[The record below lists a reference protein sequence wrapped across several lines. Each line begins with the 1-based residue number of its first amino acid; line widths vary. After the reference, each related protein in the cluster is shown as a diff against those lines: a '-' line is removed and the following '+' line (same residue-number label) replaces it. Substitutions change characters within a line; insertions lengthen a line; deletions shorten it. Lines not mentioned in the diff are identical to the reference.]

1 MKKNILGVLLIV
13 MISCDSNE
21 KLKHPLDKS
30 ESRTMVLDNGL
41 KVHLLSDPNFNV
53 SAASMS
59 VEVGNYQDPENREGL
74 AHFLEHML
82 FLGTEK
88 YPDVDEYSTYLKTN
102 GGFSNAYTDG
112 DLTNYQ
118 LQVLPDA
125 FKGALDRFSQ
135 FFISPLFTEEYTER
149 EVNAV
154 NSEYQ
159 KNIMNDGWRLFRIR
173 GQFTKEKHPERK
185 FNIGN
190 LETLGDINR
199 DELIEF
205 YNKYYSANRMG
216 LSLLSTHSLDDMEQ
230 WVRGYFSS
238 IKNNNRER
246 INYEKEVLES
256 TEAIRIINIEPVKDI
271 RQMNIIFS
279 IPGTRDMYEN
289 KPGRQFGFI
298 LGHEGKGSLLSL
310 LKNKGWAISLGA
322 GTSSDTKEYGFA
334 SVSIGL
340 TEKGLSDYEDVLKA
354 VVGYIQLMKQK
365 GYQSHIYNEL
375 KSMALLDEVYSN
387 KGEGMG
393 RAIRIANET
402 MQFPIEDAGRINYI
416 YRDSSP
422 QHYSNLL
429 SNLSIEKML
438 VVLIAKGLPTDRTEH
453 YFQIKHS
460 YRENTKL
467 YKELRSELAYKELII
482 PEKNPF
488 IPKDAAVPGRKLMES
503 VYPKLARDEKGVQ
516 LFFGEDHEF
525 LRPKGV
531 ISLKIMF
538 PKEKMDINHRVY
550 SKLYTACVN
559 ESLNELSYPAKQAGL
574 NYTIREGYE
583 GVYVDINGYKESA
596 MSLYRLILD
605 HMVNFS
611 ITENQ
616 FMAIKD
622 KIVRDYENFSL
633 SDAHQQT
640 REMSPDILWNT
651 KFTWEES
658 LPVAISSTLASVKTY
673 SESLYSKTFVEAMVY
688 GDLEEKDADVVVD
701 LFKQKTN
708 TQGLL
713 REQAFDLQYLLMDG
727 PEDIQYSN
735 KLRVNNSCFFREYVV
750 GSDSPE
756 LRAKARIMSAALQQ
770 PFYTEMRTNQQLGYI
785 VWSYSSAKDETQY
798 LSFLIQSGVYPA
810 DELNK
815 RADEFILSS
824 SKILTEMEEEVFQQL
839 VISEI
844 EKIERSPMSIA
855 ERSRKLKTLIFEHGA
870 DYERDAKTIQALKNI
885 NKDDVIELMTS
896 VLSPSSR
903 KMINV
908 LTFAENH
915 KNKTGAKTSFKD
927 LSSWKASRV
936 YQ

>member
-1 MKKNILGVLLIV
+1 
-13 MISCDSNE
+13 MISCDSSE

-30 ESRTMVLDNGL
+30 ESRTMILENGL
-41 KVHLLSDPNFNV
+41 RVYLLSDPSFNV
-53 SAASMS
+53 AAASMS

-118 LQVLPDA
+118 FQVLPNA
-125 FKGALDRFSQ
+125 FAGALDRFSQ
-135 FFISPLFTEEYTER
+135 FFISPLFTEKYTER

-173 GQFTKEKHPERK
+173 GQFTKEGHPERK

-190 LETLGDINR
+190 LETLGDIKR
-199 DELIEF
+199 EELIDF
-205 YNKYYSANRMG
+205 YNNYYSANRMG
-216 LSLLSTHSLDDMEQ
+216 LSLLSTHSLDEMEQ
-230 WVRGYFSS
+230 WVASYFSS

-246 INYEKEVLES
+246 NLYEDDVIETKES
-256 TEAIRIINIEPVKDI
+256 IRIININPVKDI
-271 RQMNIIFS
+271 RQLNIVFA
-279 IPGTRDMYEN
+279 IPGTRSMYES

-298 LGHEGKGSLLSL
+298 LGHEGKGSLLSY
-310 LKNKGWAISLGA
+310 LKGKGWAISLGA

-340 TEKGLSDYEDVLKA
+340 TEKGLSDYKDVLRA
-354 VVGYIQLMKQK
+354 VVGYIQLMKK
-365 GYQSHIYNEL
+365 EGYQAHIYNEL
-375 KSMALLDEVYSN
+375 KSMALLDEIYSN

-393 RAIRIANET
+393 RAIGIANET
-402 MQFPIEDAGRINYI
+402 MQYPIKDAGRINYI
-416 YRDSSP
+416 YRDNSP
-422 QHYSNLL
+422 RGYNKLL
-429 SNLSIEKML
+429 SELSIGKMIVAL
-438 VVLIAKGLPTDRTEH
+438 VAKGLPTDKTEH

-460 YRENTKL
+460 YKEDRGL
-467 YKELRSELAYKELII
+467 FKELNSPLTYKDFII
-482 PEKNPF
+482 PEQNPF
-488 IPKDAAVPGRKLMES
+488 IPKDATVPNRELMEA
-503 VYPKLARDEKGVQ
+503 VYPKLARNEDGVR

-538 PKEKMDINHRVY
+538 PKEKMDITHRVY
-550 SKLYTACVN
+550 SKIYTACVK

-583 GVYVDINGYKESA
+583 GVYVDISGYKESA
-596 MSLYRLILD
+596 MSLYKLILE
-605 HMVNFS
+605 HLVKFS

-616 FMAIKD
+616 FVAIKD

-640 REMSPDILWNT
+640 REMSPDVLWNK

-658 LPVAISSTLASVKTY
+658 LPVAKGTTLSDIKTY
-673 SESLYSKTFVEAMVY
+673 SKSLYKKTFLEAMVY
-688 GDLEEKDADVVVD
+688 GDLEEKDADTVVD

-708 TQGLL
+708 TKGLL
-713 REQAFDLQYLLMDG
+713 REQAFDLKYLLMEK
-727 PEDIQYSN
+727 PEDIQYSS

-750 GSDSPE
+750 GLDSPE
-756 LRAKARIMSAALQQ
+756 LRAKAKIMSAALQQ

-785 VWSYSSAKDETQY
+785 VWSYSSAKDETHF

-810 DELNK
+810 DELNR
-815 RADEFILSS
+815 RADEFLLSS
-824 SKILTEMEEEVFQQL
+824 TTVLSEMEEKTFQQL
-839 VISEI
+839 INSEI
-844 EKIERSPMSIA
+844 EKLERSPMSIA
-855 ERSRKLKTLIFEHGA
+855 ERSRKLKTLIFEHDA
-870 DYERDAKTIQALKNI
+870 DYDRDEKTIEALKGL
-885 NKDDVIELMTS
+885 NKDDVIDLMKV
-896 VLSPSSR
+896 VLSPKSR

-915 KNKTGAKTSFKD
+915 KNATGTKNSFEN
-927 LSSWKASRV
+927 LEAWKSSRV

>member
-1 MKKNILGVLLIV
+1 MKKTLIAIAIV
-13 MISCDSNE
+13 MISCSSD
-21 KLKHPLDKS
+21 KTLKHPLDKS
-30 ESRTMVLDNGL
+30 ASRTIVLENGL
-41 KVHLLSDPNFNV
+41 KIFLLSDPSFNV

-59 VEVGNYQDPENREGL
+59 VEVGNYQDPKNREGL

-102 GGFSNAYTDG
+102 GGYSNAYTDG

-118 LQVLPDA
+118 FQVLPDA
-125 FKGALDRFSQ
+125 FSGALDRFSQ
-135 FFISPLFTEEYTER
+135 FFISPLFTEKYTER

-173 GQFTKEKHPERK
+173 GQFTKKDHPEQK

-190 LETLGDINR
+190 LETLGDIDR
-199 DELIEF
+199 KELIDF
-205 YNKYYSANRMG
+205 YKKYYSANRMG
-216 LSLLSTHSLDDMEQ
+216 LSLLSTHTLDEMEQ
-230 WVRGYFSS
+230 WVRSYFSS

-246 INYEKEVLES
+246 NAHEVDVIEPK
-256 TEAIRIINIEPVKDI
+256 EAIRIINVNPIKDI
-271 RQMNIIFS
+271 RQMNIVFA
-279 IPGTRDMYEN
+279 IPGTRTMYES

-298 LGHEGKGSLLSL
+298 IGHEGKGSLLSF
-310 LKNKGWAISLGA
+310 LKDKGWAISLGA
-322 GTSSDTKEYGFA
+322 GASSDTKEYGFA

-340 TEKGLSDYEDVLKA
+340 TEKGLKEYREVLKA
-354 VVGYIQLMKQK
+354 VVGYIQLMKK
-365 GYQSHIYNEL
+365 EGYQPHIYNEL

-393 RAIRIANET
+393 RAIQIANET
-402 MQFPIEDAGRINYI
+402 MQFPIKDAGRVRYV
-416 YRDSSP
+416 YRDDTPAS
-422 QHYSNLL
+422 YNKLL
-429 SNLSIEKML
+429 SEISIKKML
-438 VVLIAKGLPTDRTEH
+438 VSLVSKELPTDKTEY

-460 YRENTKL
+460 YMEDKEL
-467 YKELRSELAYKELII
+467 YKDLSLTTPNNELLI
-482 PEKNPF
+482 PEENPF
-488 IPKDAAVPGRKLMES
+488 IPKDATVPTRELKES
-503 VYPKLARDEKGVQ
+503 VYPKLARNEKGIQ
-516 LFFGEDHEF
+516 LFFGQDHEF

-583 GVYVDINGYKESA
+583 GVYVDISGYRESA
-596 MSLYRLILD
+596 MFLYGLIVEHLVD
-605 HMVNFS
+605 FS
-611 ITENQ
+611 VTETQ
-616 FMAIKD
+616 FSAIKD

-640 REMSPDILWNT
+640 RELSPDILWNM

-658 LPVAISSTLASVKTY
+658 LPVAKNATLASVKAY
-673 SESLYSKTFVEAMVY
+673 GEDLYEKTFLEAMVY
-688 GDLEEKDADVVVD
+688 GDLEEKDANGVVD
-701 LFKQKTN
+701 LFKQKTQ
-708 TQGLL
+708 TEGVA
-713 REQAFDLQYLLMDG
+713 RDEVFDLQYLSIEN
-727 PEDIQYSN
+727 PEDIQYST
-735 KLRVNNSCFFREYVV
+735 KLLVNNSCFFREYMV
-750 GSDSPE
+750 GKDSPD
-756 LRAKARIMSAALQQ
+756 LRAKVKIIGAAIQQ

-785 VWSYSSAKDETQY
+785 VWSYSSAKDETHF

-810 DELNK
+810 DELDK
-815 RADEFILSS
+815 RAGEFLLSS
-824 SKILTEMEEEVFQQL
+824 TNILKEMDDEMFQQL
-839 VISEI
+839 IKSEI
-844 EKIERSPMSIA
+844 EKLERLPKSIA
-855 ERSRKLKTLIFEHGA
+855 ERSRMLKTLIFEHDA
-870 DYERDAKTIQALKNI
+870 DYKRDNKTIAALKNL
-885 NKDDVIELMTS
+885 NKNDVVELMETIF
-896 VLSPSSR
+896 SPESR

-915 KNKTGAKTSFKD
+915 KDKTGIKNSFD
-927 LSSWKASRV
+927 SLEDWKSLRV